1 MKIFKKHIDKTKKR
15 IYNKIAKKTLRGHD
29 HGKKCRGVFM
39 KRSELLEKLGE
50 IENAKEIC
58 DFVMAENGKDISREQ
73 EKINALQT
81 EIKTLKETHEN
92 ELKAKDEELAKFNVE
107 EIADLKKYKE
117 TNEAKIKTDKQ
128 NEAIKEFLKA
138 NEYSVDDVLMSYV
151 NGSLKPDF
159 NDDFKITNSDEILKS
174 LSEKASQYK
183 IAQTE
188 DGARATTP
196 TVEKPKDVD
205 AFLQGFLGK

>member
-1 MKIFKKHIDKTKKR
+1 M
-15 IYNKIAKKTLRGHD
+15 RGHD

-92 ELKAKDEELAKFNVE
+92 ELKAKDEELAK
-107 EIADLKKYKE
+107 L
-117 TNEAKIKTDKQ
+117 T
-128 NEAIKEFLKA
+128 EFF
-138 NEYSVDDVLMSYV
+138 S
-151 NGSLKPDF
+151 
-159 NDDFKITNSDEILKS
+159 
-174 LSEKASQYK
+174 
-183 IAQTE
+183 
-188 DGARATTP
+188 
-196 TVEKPKDVD
+196 
-205 AFLQGFLGK
+205 